1 MSLTPPRNLS
11 NISKV
16 IARFL
21 FVPALIIG
29 FVIFNTVPVFAAGN
43 PGQSQDQQ
51 PSSPQQ
57 QQGQQPST
65 QQQQQQQNQQNS
77 TPSAGGPQGDIGP
90 IAVPK
95 KKDQP
100 PAKEDTPKP
109 PKKIEGMP
117 NFTLRVNVPLVSID
131 VGVLS
136 KQGMFIPGLR
146 KENFR
151 VLEDGVPQT
160 VTGFNQTEA
169 PITAVMLVEFSE
181 GFYPLEYD
189 SLYASS
195 VFASTLKKEDW
206 IALITYD
213 IKPHILADF
222 TQDKRE
228 IYEGLRSLRF
238 AMSREA
244 NLFDALYETLDRLD
258 EVEGRKYVML
268 ISSGRDTFSK
278 HTLDQIYKKVQGA
291 KDTAIYSIST
301 GAALR
306 EWAESHGA
314 TSQLCNIT
322 SFSCRTEWLQYDN
335 EMKTFAKMTGGKF
348 YQPMFAGSFKDA
360 FVDIAQTVRNQYT
373 IAYRPTN
380 PKQDG
385 SFRKIK
391 VELVGPDGTPLKMRD
406 EKGKDVKYQIIARD
420 GYSAKHQVE

>member
-65 QQQQQQQNQQNS
+65 QQQQNQQNS

-406 EKGKDVKYQIIARD
+406 EKGRDVKYQIIARD